1 MGSYIHFNQYEYI
14 RNSVKWTSSFSNR
27 AFVAASTVR
36 FIAFHAHATFPRVH
50 GSGSSFRRGVYIVG
64 HSADFRLKE
73 GSVRAAEIGTGCK
86 YGAGRFRS
94 SGSCGGS
101 AVVLRR
107 RLVRSPFFRMRF
119 RCPSSGPSSPAC
131 FNHLMRLKSEL
142 ALAKG

>member
-1 MGSYIHFNQYEYI
+1 M
-14 RNSVKWTSSFSNR
+14 
-27 AFVAASTVR
+27 R
-36 FIAFHAHATFPRVH
+36 FIAFHAHATFPCVH

-107 RLVRSPFFRMRF
+107 RLVRSPCFRMRF

-131 FNHLMRLKSEL
+131 FNHLGVKIRISVREMVRYILEECCNVAWIWYVDDPRLD
-142 ALAKG
+142 